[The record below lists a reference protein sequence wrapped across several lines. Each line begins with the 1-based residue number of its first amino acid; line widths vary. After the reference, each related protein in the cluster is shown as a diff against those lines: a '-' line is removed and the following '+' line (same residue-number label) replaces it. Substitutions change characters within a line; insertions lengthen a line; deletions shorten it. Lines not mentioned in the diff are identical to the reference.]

1 MEREEHKSEERRMGS
16 LIMIMMK
23 YTKARKDGVL
33 DYDRCDPSSDLE

>member
-1 MEREEHKSEERRMGS
+1 MEREEHKSEEGRMGS

-33 DYDRCDPSSDLE
+33 DYDRCDLSS